1 MLDSHM
7 KVLREGRVR
16 VTKQAIEAAW
26 RRRRS
31 GQRIVITDLAC
42 PGLALI
48 VNAQTMSWVYSYKP
62 RGIDPTTGRRFPTRS
77 ITIGSPETHSPEAAR
92 NAAGTLKGQNKAG
105 IDPAHQRRTAIAA
118 AAERRAATVDR
129 LAEDYARHIA
139 ARAKLRGTG
148 RVSADYAAREVSR
161 VKAAIAG
168 MGAPGKGVADIT
180 DRDVRRLLDATA
192 GQPGAARHRFGAL
205 SRFLDW
211 CRDEGHIAT
220 NPCLAIAKTRRP
232 KPIRPREHVLRPAE
246 LAELWHAAGRA
257 EELAPVQRDFLRFL
271 ITVPCRRN
279 EGATVEWPHLD
290 LDAAE
295 WSQPGALTKNR
306 DPHRFHLHPLALALL
321 RERWESA
328 GCPKTGLVFPAP
340 KSGRQLTTFSALKAA
355 IARAAGRD
363 DWRIHD
369 FRRSFATALGEAG
382 IAEPVVDAILN
393 HRQSSTR
400 GGVLGVY
407 QRAQRWP
414 EQVAAMK
421 HWGEVLAAAIAS
433 GDTLARGQ
441 RAPVAATVSSDAAV
455 SGAAGGSQ

>member
-1 MLDSHM
+1 
-7 KVLREGRVR
+7 
-16 VTKQAIEAAW
+16 
-26 RRRRS
+26 
-31 GQRIVITDLAC
+31 
-42 PGLALI
+42 
-48 VNAQTMSWVYSYKP
+48 
-62 RGIDPTTGRRFPTRS
+62 
-77 ITIGSPETHSPEAAR
+77 
-92 NAAGTLKGQNKAG
+92 
-105 IDPAHQRRTAIAA
+105 
-118 AAERRAATVDR
+118 
-129 LAEDYARHIA
+129 
-139 ARAKLRGTG
+139 
-148 RVSADYAAREVSR
+148 

-211 CRDEGHIAT
+211 CHDEGLIAT

-246 LAELWHAAGRA
+246 IWHAAGRA
-257 EELAPVQRDFLRFL
+257 EELAPVQRAFVRFL
-271 ITVPCRRN
+271 IAGPGRRN

-295 WSQPGALTKNR
+295 WSQPGALTTNR
-306 DPHRFHLHPLALALL
+306 DPHWFHLHPLALALL
-321 RERWESA
+321 RGRWESA

-369 FRRSFATALGEAG
+369 FRRSLATALGEAG

-400 GGVLGVY
+400 GDVLGVY

-433 GDTLARGQ
+433 GDTVARGQ

-455 SGAAGGSQ
+455 SGAAAGSR